1 MINMKSY
8 MTNLMFNGKTM
19 LRIGVLLCGI
29 FFLSFQDGRASHI
42 VGGNISYRCLGP
54 NQFGINSYEIRMTMR
69 RDCFLGALDAPFDNP
84 ASIGFFDA
92 VTNLPVSFVGFNGE
106 LRINR
111 NNIDTLNEILI
122 SDCSVIAGD
131 VCVEVTVYVD
141 TISLPFLAN
150 GYILAYQRCCRNA
163 SLTNLINP
171 DETGMTLTAEI
182 SALAQ
187 QTCNDSPV
195 FNGFPP
201 IYICAERDLVLM
213 GGASDPEGDSLKY
226 SLCIPFAGGDKTN
239 NKPQPPPPPPY
250 PHVVYRPPYTIENLL
265 GGVSLKIDTAAGT
278 MTLRATTVGQ
288 YIVGICVT
296 AYDRT
301 TKQMTG
307 MIRRDFQFN
316 VRACREVAQADFSA
330 QSLTCNSLTVNFQN
344 QSQFSDIYKWVFN
357 ADDWDNSATST
368 ELNPVHTYT
377 EPGFYRVALVSQD
390 QFGFCHDTAYQ
401 TVGVFN
407 DTIAADFT
415 FDVSKCTQDG
425 IQINVQDSSSGFGN
439 NYPACDWQWLMTVPT
454 GGGIIVFPDT
464 VINPIFNFDLD
475 DTDPVTVGIAY
486 QVTSCNGCT
495 ATSFQTFP
503 VQELAINFNP
513 AADSICY
520 GETVSLLQNCDTEL
534 TYTWEGSGVC
544 DNCGPDG
551 CAVAYPGFSSDYY
564 VTVTDALGLCSVTD
578 STHIGV
584 QQLPTLDF
592 DYTTDCK
599 TLEVQFQNGSSGGT
613 HYFWDFGDTPPTD
626 TSSAV
631 NPTYV
636 YSAPGNYTVTLN
648 SADGCT
654 VDTSFVI
661 TSNALTDTL
670 GNTTVSCFKD
680 SVELNPVNNGL
691 YTYVWS
697 PAQFL
702 NDPNSAN
709 PTAGVETNTTFYVT
723 ISQAGLEGCEIV
735 DSILVQSPDDF
746 FIEAPVDSTTCRFD
760 SVTLLANTNVDP
772 GTLDLVW
779 TDSSG
784 VVVGNGLE
792 LSVIPINTITY
803 TITAT
808 NELGCSASDQVTIFK
823 PAPDFT
829 VSTNNDTSFCNI
841 QSINLSATANVSPIS
856 FIWLNSSLD
865 TIGEGA
871 VIQVT
876 PGQVSSYV
884 VIGTDSLGCQ
894 ASEIV
899 TLTPTFFDISATE
912 AQIICLGEEATLC
925 VTDDNNQ
932 NLSYTWIPAGCD
944 GTIHDACITV
954 CPEDTTSYS
963 VIVMNDDL
971 GCLDTLNIQVTVAL
985 FDPLNV
991 AIAGPD
997 SILLNNEGQLFV
1009 NQPEHYTYV
1018 WSSTPGNELIDPVWN
1033 PIVMPK
1039 DTGDVTYTVTVTN
1052 EDGCT
1057 STASITIR
1065 VYNPACDKT
1074 DIFLP
1079 NAFTPNND
1087 GHNDELFVRGEFII
1101 GIDFHIYSRWG
1112 EEVWFT
1118 NDKNQGWDG
1127 TFGGKDLPPDVFGYY
1142 FTATCP
1148 NQATYTEK
1156 GNVTL
1161 LK

>member
-29 FFLSFQDGRASHI
+29 FFLSFQDARASHI
-42 VGGNISYRCLGP
+42 VGGNITYRCLGP

-92 VTNLPVSFVGFNGE
+92 VTNLPVTFVGFNGE

-171 DETGMTLTAEI
+171 DDTGMTLTAEI

-213 GGASDPEGDSLKY
+213 GGATDPEGDSLKY

-316 VRACREVAQADFSA
+316 VRACREVAQASFNA
-330 QSLTCNSLTVNFQN
+330 QTLTCNGLTVNFQN
-344 QSQFSDIYKWVFN
+344 TSQFSDIYKWVFN
-357 ADDWDNSATST
+357 SDDWVTSDT
-368 ELNPVHTYT
+368 SSELNPVYT
-377 EPGFYRVALVSQD
+377 FPGPGFYRVALVSRD

-407 DTIAADFT
+407 DTIHADFT
-415 FDVSKCTQDG
+415 FDVSDCTQDG

-439 NYPACDWQWLMTVPT
+439 NYPACDWQWLMTVPCT
-454 GGGIIVFPDT
+454 GGLCVFPDT

-475 DTDPVTVGIAY
+475 DTDPVNVALAY

-495 ATSFQTFP
+495 ATAFQTFP

-520 GETVSLLQNCDTEL
+520 GETVSLLQTCDTTL
-534 TYTWEGSGVC
+534 FYTWEGSGVC
-544 DNCGPDG
+544 DTCGPDG

-564 VTVTDALGLCSVTD
+564 VTVTDAFGLCSVTD

-584 QQLPTLDF
+584 QQLPSLAF
-592 DYTTDCK
+592 DYETDCK
-599 TLEVQFQNGSSGGT
+599 SLEVQFQNGSTGGT
-613 HYFWDFGDTPPTD
+613 NYHWDFGDMNTSIDSSPTHTYTTPG
-626 TSSAV
+626 V
-631 NPTYV
+631 
-636 YSAPGNYTVTLN
+636 YTVTLA
-648 SADGCT
+648 SADGCD
-654 VDTSFVI
+654 VDTTLTI
-661 TSNALTDTL
+661 TANAIAETLDT
-670 GNTTVSCFKD
+670 TTVSCFKD
-680 SVELNPVNNGL
+680 SVELNPVITGN
-691 YTYVWS
+691 YTYIWS

-702 NDPNSAN
+702 SDSTSAN

-735 DSILVQSPDDF
+735 DSILVESPDDF
-746 FIEAPVDSTTCRFD
+746 FIQAPIDSTTCRFD
-760 SVTLLANTNVDP
+760 SVSLLAITNVDP
-772 GTLDLVW
+772 ATLDLVW
-779 TDSSG
+779 TNSNGDTLG
-784 VVVGNGLE
+784 HGLE
-792 LSVIPINTITY
+792 LGVIPINTITY

-808 NELGCSASDQVTIFK
+808 NELGCSASDEVTIFK
-823 PAPDFT
+823 PDSTFT
-829 VSTNNDTSFCNI
+829 PRTNNDTSYCDI
-841 QSINLSATANVSPIS
+841 QTITLSATANVSPVT

-865 TIGEGA
+865 TIGEGPDIM
-871 VIQVT
+871 VS
-876 PGQVSSYV
+876 PGQVSTYL
-884 VIGTDSLGCQ
+884 VIATDSLGCQ

-899 TLTPTFFDISATE
+899 TLTPTFFDLDITGSQT
-912 AQIICLGEEATLC
+912 ICIGEDATLS
-925 VTDDNNQ
+925 VTDNNGQ
-932 NLSYTWIPAGCD
+932 PLSYTWVPAGCD
-944 GTIHDACITV
+944 GTIHAPSITV
-954 CPEDTTSYS
+954 CPEDTTLYTVFVTNDS
-963 VIVMNDDL
+963 V
-971 GCLDTLNIQVTVAL
+971 GCMATLSSQVVVAL
-985 FDPLNV
+985 FDPINVVITSDKDTIILNQT
-991 AIAGPD
+991 
-997 SILLNNEGQLFV
+997 GQLFV
-1009 NQPEHYTYV
+1009 NQPSNFTYV
-1018 WSSTPGNELIDPVWN
+1018 WSSTSPDELIDPIWN
-1033 PIVMPK
+1033 PIITPI
-1039 DTGDVTYTVTVTN
+1039 DTGQVTYTVTVTN

-1065 VYNPACDKT
+1065 VLNPACNDE

-1079 NAFTPNND
+1079 NAFTPNSD
-1087 GHNDELFVRGEFII
+1087 GHNDVLLVHSNYITDFEL
-1101 GIDFHIYSRWG
+1101 HIYSRWG
-1112 EEVWFT
+1112 EEVFT
-1118 NDKNQGWDG
+1118 TLDQYIGWDG
-1127 TFGGKDLPPDVFGYY
+1127 TFKGKKLEPDVFGYY
-1142 FTATCP
+1142 FTAVCV
-1148 NQATYTEK
+1148 NQASFSKK
-1156 GNVTL
+1156 GNITL